1 LTRTPGWITINN
13 MVNRDS
19 APLDRV
25 FRALADPVRRRL
37 LARVARSSCT
47 VSELA
52 RPFAI
57 SAPAISRHLK
67 VLERARVLER
77 VKTGKFHRFRVN
89 PGPLTQA
96 QKVLQQLTDF
106 WNRRLDHLEDFLQKE
121 IDRAN

>member
-1 LTRTPGWITINN
+1 
-13 MVNRDS
+13 MVNRGS

-89 PGPLTQA
+89 TRPLTQA
-96 QKVLQQLTDF
+96 QEVLQQLTDF